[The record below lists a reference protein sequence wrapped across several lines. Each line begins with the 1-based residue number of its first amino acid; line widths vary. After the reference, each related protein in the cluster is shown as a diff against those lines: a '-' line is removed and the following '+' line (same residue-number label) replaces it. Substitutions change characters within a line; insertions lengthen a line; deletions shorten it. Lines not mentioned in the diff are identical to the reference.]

1 MMRVSIVIPVLNEV
15 ERIDACLDRAIAQA
29 YASGHIVEVIV
40 VDGGSNDGTVE
51 RAKAREDRLG
61 PDRIRVV
68 TSPRRG
74 RARQLNAGAREA
86 KGDVVLFLHVDTE
99 LPADAVTR
107 VARAI
112 DGGADYGWFTVRI
125 DSTDPRLRIASR
137 IWSMR
142 SKLFVSSTG
151 DQAQFF
157 RRDFFF
163 RAGAYPPFDLCED
176 LAILRHAR
184 RIGRHACIDAP
195 VTTSG
200 RRWEANGVT
209 RTIAKMWKVRVQFH
223 LGVPHDRL
231 AQEWRALARG

>member
-1 MMRVSIVIPVLNEV
+1 MKVSIVIPVFDEV
-15 ERIDACLDRAIAQA
+15 ERIEACLDRALAQA
-29 YASGHIVEVIV
+29 QAAGPAVEVIV
-40 VDGGSNDGTVE
+40 VDGGSADGTLARV
-51 RAKAREDRLG
+51 KAYEERLG
-61 PDRIRVV
+61 PDRLRVIV
-68 TSPRRG
+68 ATRRG
-74 RARQLNAGAREA
+74 RARQLNAGARAA

-99 LPADAVTR
+99 LPPDAVVR
-107 VARAI
+107 VGRAVE
-112 DGGADYGWFTVRI
+112 GGADYGWFTVRI
-125 DSTDPRLRIASR
+125 ASRDPRLRFASR

-195 VTTSG
+195 VTTSA
-200 RRWEANGVT
+200 RRWEANGVG
-209 RTIAKMWKVRVQFH
+209 RTIAKMWELRVKYH
-223 LGVPHDRL
+223 LGVRPDRL
-231 AQEWRALARG
+231 AKEWRAMARG

>member
-1 MMRVSIVIPVLNEV
+1 MKISIVVPVLNEAA
-15 ERIDACLDRAIAQA
+15 RIDACLDHALAQA
-29 YASGHIVEVIV
+29 YATGQIVEVIV
-40 VDGGSNDGTVE
+40 VDGGSTDGTVA
-51 RAKAREDRLG
+51 RAKEREEKLG

-68 TSPRRG
+68 AATRRG

-86 KGDVVLFLHVDTE
+86 KGDVVVFLHVDTE
-99 LPADAVTR
+99 LPPDAVTR
-107 VARAI
+107 IARAV
-112 DGGADYGWFTVRI
+112 DDGADYGWFTVRI
-125 DSTDPRLRIASR
+125 ASRDPRLRFASR

-184 RIGRHACIDAP
+184 RIGRHTCIDAP
-195 VTTSG
+195 VTTSA
-200 RRWEANGVT
+200 RRWEANGVG
-209 RTIAKMWKVRVQFH
+209 RTIAKMWKLRLGYH
-223 LGVPHDRL
+223 LGVRPEQL
-231 AQEWRALARG
+231 AKEWRALTRG

>member
-1 MMRVSIVIPVLNEV
+1 MMRISIVIPVFNEAA
-15 ERIDACLDRAIAQA
+15 RIDACLDHAIAQA
-29 YASGHIVEVIV
+29 YTSGPIVEIIV

-51 RAKAREDRLG
+51 RARAREERLG
-61 PDRIRVV
+61 PDRVRVV
-68 TSPRRG
+68 VAPRRG

-86 KGDVVLFLHVDTE
+86 TGDVVLFLHVDTE
-99 LPADAVTR
+99 LPSDAVTR
-107 VARAI
+107 VARAVE
-112 DGGADYGWFTVRI
+112 GGADYGWFTVRI
-125 DSTDPRLRIASR
+125 DSRDPRLRFASR

-184 RIGRHACIDAP
+184 RIGKHACIDAP
-195 VTTSG
+195 VTTSA
-200 RRWEANGVT
+200 RRWEANGVG
-209 RTIAKMWKVRVQFH
+209 RTIAKMWKIRAQYH
-223 LGVPHDRL
+223 LGVRHDRL
-231 AQEWRALARG
+231 AKEWRALARG

>member
-1 MMRVSIVIPVLNEV
+1 MKISIVVPVLNEA
-15 ERIDACLDRAIAQA
+15 ERIDACLDHALAQA
-29 YASGHIVEVIV
+29 YATGQIVEVIV
-40 VDGGSNDGTVE
+40 VDGGSTDGTVA
-51 RAKAREDRLG
+51 RAKEREEKLG

-68 TSPRRG
+68 AATRRG

-86 KGDVVLFLHVDTE
+86 KGDVVVFLHVDTE
-99 LPADAVTR
+99 LPPDAVTNI
-107 VARAI
+107 ARAV
-112 DGGADYGWFTVRI
+112 DDGADYGWFTVRI
-125 DSTDPRLRIASR
+125 ASRDPRLRVASR

-184 RIGRHACIDAP
+184 RIGRHTCIDAP
-195 VTTSG
+195 VTTSA
-200 RRWEANGVT
+200 RRWEANGVG
-209 RTIAKMWKVRVQFH
+209 RTIAKMWKLRIGYH
-223 LGVPHDRL
+223 LGVRPEQL
-231 AQEWRALARG
+231 AKEWRALTRG

>member
-1 MMRVSIVIPVLNEV
+1 MKISIVVPVLNEA
-15 ERIDACLDRAIAQA
+15 ERIDACLDHALAQA
-29 YASGHIVEVIV
+29 YATGQIVEVIV
-40 VDGGSNDGTVE
+40 VDGGSTDGTVA
-51 RAKAREDRLG
+51 RAKAREEKLG

-68 TSPRRG
+68 AATRRG

-86 KGDVVLFLHVDTE
+86 KGDVVVFLHVDTE
-99 LPADAVTR
+99 LPPDAVTR
-107 VARAI
+107 IARAV
-112 DGGADYGWFTVRI
+112 DDGADYGWFTVRI
-125 DSTDPRLRIASR
+125 ASRDPRLRFASR

-184 RIGRHACIDAP
+184 RIGRHTCIDAP
-195 VTTSG
+195 VTTSA
-200 RRWEANGVT
+200 RRWEANGVG
-209 RTIAKMWKVRVQFH
+209 RTIAKMWKLRLGYH
-223 LGVPHDRL
+223 LGVRPEQL
-231 AQEWRALARG
+231 AKEWRALTRG

>member
-1 MMRVSIVIPVLNEV
+1 MKISIVVPVLNEAA
-15 ERIDACLDRAIAQA
+15 RIDACLDHALAQA
-29 YASGHIVEVIV
+29 YATGQIVEVIV
-40 VDGGSNDGTVE
+40 VDGGSTDGTVA
-51 RAKAREDRLG
+51 RAKAREEKLG

-68 TSPRRG
+68 AATRRG

-86 KGDVVLFLHVDTE
+86 KGDVVVFLHVDTE
-99 LPADAVTR
+99 LPPDAVTR
-107 VARAI
+107 IARAV
-112 DGGADYGWFTVRI
+112 DDGADYGWFTVRI
-125 DSTDPRLRIASR
+125 ASRDPRLRFASR

-184 RIGRHACIDAP
+184 RIGRHTCIDAP
-195 VTTSG
+195 VTTSA
-200 RRWEANGVT
+200 RRWEANGVG
-209 RTIAKMWKVRVQFH
+209 RTIAKMWKLRLGYH
-223 LGVPHDRL
+223 LGVRPEQL
-231 AQEWRALARG
+231 AKEWRALTRG